1 MYGKKQYTFGLTPK
15 GPDHIP
21 VVWGWG
27 NKFTDIDD
35 EALGYFAD
43 PKPGWANFKDCADF
57 PCTAPWNILVN
68 LKDNEFYGYKP
79 LFAKRNFQII
89 ADNPGLAPYIPN
101 CERHEENNFW
111 QCQQSNLAHLIWESE
126 DADKVDRNMAPVYSR
141 MEGTEMNNKLN
152 SMMDHVWDGFYA
164 GQIRMQRFVNTIW
177 APKGSVYN
185 LTFTGSPAKKMR
197 FEMKTHPSDKRAGT
211 TVRIPYPSAE
221 SRKII
226 KDGQVVQMNQW
237 DEGLRQYGAI
247 RQKYCGENRYV
258 GVVNILEFYITPG
271 CVLHIAPRNAIQT
284 LVRMEWT
291 VEQFFDNGGTT
302 AFIDRIAGSLGIH
315 ASTIKVVSV
324 YEGSAVVDYNIEN
337 DDPAEL
343 EAV

>member
-1 MYGKKQYTFGLTPK
+1 
-15 GPDHIP
+15 
-21 VVWGWG
+21 
-27 NKFTDIDD
+27 
-35 EALGYFAD
+35 
-43 PKPGWANFKDCADF
+43 
-57 PCTAPWNILVN
+57 
-68 LKDNEFYGYKP
+68 
-79 LFAKRNFQII
+79 
-89 ADNPGLAPYIPN
+89 
-101 CERHEENNFW
+101 
-111 QCQQSNLAHLIWESE
+111 
-126 DADKVDRNMAPVYSR
+126 
-141 MEGTEMNNKLN
+141 
-152 SMMDHVWDGFYA
+152 
-164 GQIRMQRFVNTIW
+164 MQRFINTIW

-343 EAV
+343 EAVQA